1 MVASFAEDVYHTD
14 RVRCWPADW
23 LGVSFV
29 RARVPSLQRTPY
41 NAPVVKA
48 TMDKSH
54 ASSARYLAAGIL
66 LWLGNSSP
74 SPGQLPSESTLPG
87 RQPSAT
93 ALPAESTLP
102 ATQRKLENAATIA
115 RTLPSES
122 QLPPNRVAVQPTA
135 VVTYRLPKFANP
147 AKSTS
152 LLTAEG
158 LAELVQTERS
168 PDGTPWLRLQ
178 SKGHVGRI
186 RALAFSDDA
195 NRLCSAGDD
204 KRTFVWGPT
213 STNPGG
219 QPEWRYQRSI
229 PWQIQRGPRGRIY
242 ALATSGDLLAIAGH
256 GAAGRMGE
264 IVLVNARTGNLEVV
278 LVNEAIGHRQVI
290 AALCFSPDPAQR
302 GLASVDREGRAL
314 YWKPDDTGQWRAQL
328 VQPPDRERYQAD
340 LARRLS
346 PYRESTPIVMLDGRH
361 LVLPVY
367 QPSKAQVPYPFW
379 QLHRFDVT
387 TRTSQPLLA
396 EASAGLHRGMV
407 TTLACSRDGTRLAS
421 ADLAQYPPGPN
432 GSRYRFF
439 IWDLRNGEREQKLID
454 RLPLSLAFSGN
465 GRTLLVGTRRS
476 KDAMAVLQHWNTSN
490 IHQLKK
496 QEPDLPVSDDV
507 RACAISPD
515 GAHLAYAAGAELFV
529 NSTTQPVNPQPLR
542 GAIAAPLRVACAR
555 QGPGYQVAI
564 GTQRE
569 QGAVRLTQ
577 RFNATVPQLDSRLK
591 LDPQNWS
598 QADDQRGNW
607 ELTRGV
613 PAESNSVHLQLQ
625 DNGHKAG
632 YITFDPNLYDQR
644 APRCWIADAN
654 GQPAAIALSAKNNNI
669 YIFKLVQQDACPIL
683 RVFRGHSSDVTSL
696 ALTHDRRYLVSA
708 ALDGTVRFWPL
719 AQLANDNRLL
729 DRWGARWAIVESG
742 ALEVTSIRKDGP
754 LYFRG
759 VRRGDQLTA
768 LSWYDRTA
776 VRTGETP
783 VRTARAARAML
794 TQLQQASWNALL
806 VFDFQ
811 RGRARGPVFQM
822 FPAWQP
828 LASLVVSDNREW
840 AFWSPAGYYD
850 ASFEGHR
857 LFGWQVNRG
866 LRELPDVFLADQFRK
881 ALERPEAMRRLLET
895 GNLDDALLQVEAK
908 LPTETHR
915 AVAEAYAL
923 KPTVQIVSPVAGSL
937 LDTPVARLRA
947 TITIRNGQRL
957 VPPKAFA
964 NGVLATH
971 RRRVKQTAIP
981 GGTQITYA
989 WDAALPSQR
998 RIRLQ
1003 VLAAT
1008 EGEAVGRATVTVQRN
1023 SNHWRRSR
1031 LFIATAGINE
1041 YRDAQL
1047 PRLEF
1052 AVNNATQVAQTF
1064 QQSAQPLYR
1073 TFGLAMADQRVTR
1086 PVWFATLQQ
1095 YAAHLRQHVTAD
1107 DLLVIFLSG
1116 HGLRDQASDT
1126 YYYVTANARFRDL
1139 AARRYRDCFSF
1150 DAFTLFAD
1158 IPCRKLVILDT
1169 CHSGALQPLHQREL
1183 KSALRA
1189 LQDDLVFTL
1198 TATEGQQEAVEERSR
1213 KLGRFT
1219 HRLLEALR
1227 GAADTRPGN
1236 EDGIVSWRELI
1247 QYVKTTVRADSLGDP
1262 YQQFPTAGPADLLE
1276 FADFPVSQVA
1286 GNEKTDR

>member
-1 MVASFAEDVYHTD
+1 
-14 RVRCWPADW
+14 
-23 LGVSFV
+23 
-29 RARVPSLQRTPY
+29 
-41 NAPVVKA
+41 
-48 TMDKSH
+48 MDKTH
-54 ASSARYLAAGIL
+54 PYTAWQLAVVTL
-66 LWLGNSSP
+66 LWLGNVSTLVA
-74 SPGQLPSESTLPG
+74 QLPSESTVPG
-87 RQPSAT
+87 RQ
-93 ALPAESTLP
+93 
-102 ATQRKLENAATIA
+102 RTIQA
-115 RTLPSES
+115 LPSES
-122 QLPPNRVAVQPTA
+122 VLPTTRNNLANAPVVAQTLPPETRLPPVRIASQQSP
-135 VVTYRLPKFANP
+135 VVTYRLPRFSAP
-147 AKSTS
+147 AKNTS

-158 LAELVQTERS
+158 LAALVQTERS
-168 PDGTPWLRLQ
+168 PDGTPWLQLHL
-178 SKGHVGRI
+178 KGHVGRI
-186 RALAFSDDA
+186 RTLAFSGDSA
-195 NRLCSAGDD
+195 RLCSAGDD

-213 STNPGG
+213 STKPGG
-219 QPEWRYQRSI
+219 RSKWRYQRSI
-229 PWQIQRGPRGRIY
+229 PWQIQRGTRGRIY

-256 GAAGRMGE
+256 GAEGRMGE
-264 IVLVNARTGNLEVV
+264 IVLVNAQTGDLEVV
-278 LVNEAIGHRQVI
+278 LVDEAIGHRQVI
-290 AALCFSPDPAQR
+290 AALCFSPDPAQP
-302 GLASVDREGRAL
+302 GLASVDREGRTL
-314 YWKPDDTGQWRAQL
+314 YWKPDETGQWRAQL
-328 VQPPDRERYQAD
+328 VQPPDRERYRPD
-340 LARRLS
+340 VVRRLS
-346 PYRESTPIVMLDGRH
+346 PYRESTQVVMLDSRH

-367 QPSKAQVPYPFW
+367 RPSDEQQYPFW
-379 QLHRFDVT
+379 QLRRFDVA
-387 TRTSQPLLA
+387 TRTSEPLLP
-396 EASAGLHRGMV
+396 EDPAGLHRGMV
-407 TTLACSRDGTRLAS
+407 ITLACSRDGTRLAS
-421 ADLAQYPPGPN
+421 ADLAQYSPGPN

-439 IWDLRNGEREQKLID
+439 VWDLQSGERQQQLID

-476 KDAMAVLQHWNTSN
+476 KSATAVLQNWNTAN
-490 IHQLKK
+490 IRELEK
-496 QEPDLPVSDDV
+496 QQPDVESGSDIY
-507 RACAISPD
+507 ACAISPD
-515 GAHLAYAAGAELFV
+515 GAHLAYAAGAELFLQ
-529 NSTTQPVNPQPLR
+529 STAQPAKRQQLR
-542 GAIAAPLRVACAR
+542 AALAAPLRVACAR
-555 QGPGYQVAI
+555 KGPGYQVAI

-569 QGAVRLTQ
+569 PGPIRLTQ
-577 RFNATVPQLDSRLK
+577 RFNASVPQLDSRLK
-591 LDPQNWS
+591 LDPQDWS
-598 QADDQRGNW
+598 QPDDHRGNW
-607 ELTRGV
+607 ELA
-613 PAESNSVHLQLQ
+613 PAVRTESNSIHRQLTE
-625 DNGHKAG
+625 NGRKAG
-632 YITFDPNLYDQR
+632 HIAFDPNLYD
-644 APRCWIADAN
+644 PRVSSCWIADTD
-654 GQPAAIALSAKNNNI
+654 GQPTAVALSAKNNNI
-669 YIFKLVQQDACPIL
+669 YIFKLVRQDACPIL
-683 RVFRGHSSDVTSL
+683 RVLRGHSSKITSL
-696 ALTHDRRYLVSA
+696 ALTHDRRYLVSGA
-708 ALDGTVRFWPL
+708 SDGTVRFWPL
-719 AQLANDNRLL
+719 AQLGSDGRLL
-729 DRWGARWAIVESG
+729 NRWGARWAIVESG

-776 VRTGETP
+776 VRRQENP
-783 VRTARAARAML
+783 VRTARGARDML
-794 TQLQQASWNALL
+794 AQLQQSSWDALL
-806 VFDFQ
+806 VFDFK

-828 LASLVVSDNREW
+828 LASLVISENREW
-840 AFWSPAGYYD
+840 AFWNPAGYYD

-881 ALERPEAMRRLLET
+881 ALERPEAMARLLKT

-923 KPTVQIVSPVAGSL
+923 KPTVHIVSPVEGSL
-937 LDTPVARLRA
+937 IETPVARLRA

-964 NGVLATH
+964 NGVLATQ
-971 RRRVKQTAIP
+971 RRRIKQTTIP

-989 WDAALPSQR
+989 WDASLPSQR

-1008 EGEAVGRATVTVQRN
+1008 EAEVVGRAAVTVQRN
-1023 SNHWRRSR
+1023 TRRWRRPR

-1052 AVNNATQVAQTF
+1052 AVNNATQVAETF
-1064 QQSAQPLYR
+1064 QQGAQPLYR

-1086 PVWFATLQQ
+1086 PVWFATMQQ
-1095 YAAHLRQHVTAD
+1095 YAARLRQQVTAD

-1169 CHSGALQPLHQREL
+1169 CHSGALQPLQQREL

-1227 GAADTRPGN
+1227 GTADTTPGN
-1236 EDGIVSWRELI
+1236 GDGIVSWRELV

-1276 FADFPVSQVA
+1276 FADFPVSHVA
-1286 GNEKTDR
+1286 GNGNPAEPTFPSKPEKRRSPQ